1 MTDTASVLVI
11 GFGNPGRR
19 DDGLGPALVAA
30 LEKSAIPRVTFDSD
44 YQLTV
49 ENAASAAEHDVVI
62 FVDAS
67 VSGDGP
73 FTFKRLVPKTEVS
86 FSSHSV
92 SPETVLGLSHKLFG
106 AKTEGYILAIRGYEF
121 EDMQES
127 LTEAARANLDSALDF
142 LQIALHKRT
151 FREV

>member
-1 MTDTASVLVI
+1 MTDTATVLVI
-11 GFGNPGRR
+11 GYGNPGRR

-30 LEKSAIPRVTFDSD
+30 LEKSAIPRVTVDSD
-44 YQLTV
+44 YQLSV

-73 FTFKRLVPKTEVS
+73 FTFKRLVPKTEVG

-92 SPETVLGLSHKLFG
+92 SPEAVLGLAQKLFG

-127 LTEAARANLDSALDF
+127 LTETARANLGSALDF
-142 LQIALHKRT
+142 LQIALRDRI